1 LQPGLVPGFFA
12 RILVKASRLDRVALM
27 ARRRNSS
34 NIWWWIAVVVVAIAA
49 VIVVKKFRPPRQVD
63 NDAPAE
69 NKETPAEN
77 KAAAETFLIST
88 QVLSFSLD
96 SKAELDSVADES
108 GSIWLKTRPERP
120 GAPIVHSD
128 PSPAQMEIYK
138 RDRDL
143 TPSAD
148 AAELNKPG
156 VQIVVE

>member
-1 LQPGLVPGFFA
+1 
-12 RILVKASRLDRVALM
+12 M

-34 NIWWWIAVVVVAIAA
+34 NIGWWIAVVVVAIAA
-49 VIVVKKFRPPRQVD
+49 VIVVKKFRPPPQVD
-63 NDAPAE
+63 DDTPAE
-69 NKETPAEN
+69 KKETPAEN
-77 KAAAETFLIST
+77 NATDTSLIST

-108 GSIWLKTRPERP
+108 SSIWLKNRPERP

-143 TPSAD
+143 TPSSEAAD
-148 AAELNKPG
+148 VNKPG